1 VSILSRLHNLSK
13 SNSYFVFG
21 ARGVGKSTLLKS
33 CYPPEKYV
41 WFDLLNRGL
50 FNRLVQ
56 SPELFVS
63 MIEEEQKKDSFQN
76 WVIVDE
82 IQKIPELL
90 DAVHLLIESTNIKFV
105 LTGSSARKL
114 KTSGANLLAGRAFV
128 YRLYPLTHL
137 ELGKKFV
144 LNDVLRFG
152 SLPKV
157 FQLETLDKI
166 EYLSAYTETYLKEE
180 VLSEQIIRQIKPF
193 RLFLNVAAQSS
204 GKILNYSKI
213 ARDIDVDPNTV
224 HSYFQILEDTL
235 LGFFLEPFHH
245 SLRKRQRKSAKFY
258 FFDLGVQRALANRVE
273 IPVTEQTYDFGDSF
287 EHFVVLEIVR
297 LAEYRRKKW
306 MFSYLRTKEGA
317 EIDLIIERPG
327 QQAALIEIKSTNV
340 ISNLSDAKLNG
351 FKKLTK
357 EFENAEALVFSRDP
371 LARTESGI
379 HFMPW
384 ELGIA
389 HLFKDAINA

>member
-1 VSILSRLHNLSK
+1 MSILSRLHNLSK

-144 LNDVLRFG
+144 LNEILRFG

-180 VLSEQIIRQIKPF
+180 VLSEQIIRQ
-193 RLFLNVAAQSS
+193 
-204 GKILNYSKI
+204 
-213 ARDIDVDPNTV
+213 T
-224 HSYFQILEDTL
+224 
-235 LGFFLEPFHH
+235 
-245 SLRKRQRKSAKFY
+245 
-258 FFDLGVQRALANRVE
+258 
-273 IPVTEQTYDFGDSF
+273 
-287 EHFVVLEIVR
+287 
-297 LAEYRRKKW
+297 
-306 MFSYLRTKEGA
+306 
-317 EIDLIIERPG
+317 
-327 QQAALIEIKSTNV
+327 
-340 ISNLSDAKLNG
+340 
-351 FKKLTK
+351 
-357 EFENAEALVFSRDP
+357 
-371 LARTESGI
+371 
-379 HFMPW
+379 
-384 ELGIA
+384 
-389 HLFKDAINA
+389 